1 MGGLARIMADYM
13 EVPYW
18 SIASCA
24 IVPALFYYIAVFLQ
38 VSLYSAKH
46 NLGGLDKSEVPNLKT
61 TFKKGWPFILPL
73 VIMVFLFSRLGW
85 DALRVGFSVCVLV
98 GFIYFYRCLV
108 KNKQRVSVPFKGVYH
123 AFANAGRSMANIMPA
138 ACLAGII
145 MCSVNL
151 TAIGLRLSSGLIALA
166 HGNLFVLLLLCALCC
181 LLMGV
186 AVDLIVIYI
195 IMAVMIT
202 PAMIS
207 LGVVPLAAHLFI
219 LYYTVVGLITPP
231 VCVATYAASS
241 IAQSQPFKT
250 GFTAMRLGF
259 VALVIPFVF
268 AYKPELLFQ
277 GGFPVSQ
284 IIVTICLTLLAI
296 ITLSTAFEGYFFKFK
311 IRKYESLILIAA
323 GFLLLMK
330 PWFLNVIGLG
340 LVSAYIAIRVPL
352 EIKKEKTV

>member
-1 MGGLARIMADYM
+1 
-13 EVPYW
+13 
-18 SIASCA
+18 
-24 IVPALFYYIAVFLQ
+24 
-38 VSLYSAKH
+38 
-46 NLGGLDKSEVPNLKT
+46 
-61 TFKKGWPFILPL
+61 
-73 VIMVFLFSRLGW
+73 
-85 DALRVGFSVCVLV
+85 
-98 GFIYFYRCLV
+98 
-108 KNKQRVSVPFKGVYH
+108 
-123 AFANAGRSMANIMPA
+123 MPA

-250 GFTAMRLGF
+250 GFTAMQL
-259 VALVIPFVF
+259 
-268 AYKPELLFQ
+268 
-277 GGFPVSQ
+277 
-284 IIVTICLTLLAI
+284 
-296 ITLSTAFEGYFFKFK
+296 
-311 IRKYESLILIAA
+311 
-323 GFLLLMK
+323 
-330 PWFLNVIGLG
+330 
-340 LVSAYIAIRVPL
+340 
-352 EIKKEKTV
+352 